1 MSQNTTRNQQKRYQ
15 VDKRKAEDICNRIA
29 KLSSYYTPEW
39 HFSKDDPDIGS
50 VIGILF
56 AKQMEGNIDRYNQVL
71 DKYHT
76 EFVNLLDIS
85 LKPAKPARSVVLLG
99 LIQNLIPGSPVPKGS
114 KLLTD
119 ADAGDPIVF
128 ETDFS
133 VYVTNADITDAFL
146 TDKDDGDVIPLK
158 GDFEAPAIVLPE
170 QVRGEQEQEE
180 ETEENTPSPL
190 FGEEEPEVRSA
201 RGWREF
207 TLFDETGGIH
217 KNALLF
223 YHDIVFDVVNEDIYV
238 KIVGNDRLLEKIREG
253 AFSFLYYSG
262 DGLLPFGYVEFKD
275 DGTIVLRKSE
285 ENRKLVIEG
294 KEYSLLALVANEPIR
309 ENYELEDILFSTAG
323 EPTGAVAV
331 NNGAT
336 DYDVTDFDLFGD
348 TLSLYAECYIG
359 HDTYFAKQGS
369 LITIDFDVTY
379 PEHRLE
385 MSLQQ
390 INDELKIIKKK
401 PKSFVSDAMAE
412 VFAEEISIEYYNG
425 IGWKKL
431 NCRQEYKTMFA
442 RIEQGHYTLSFICPK
457 DWTETDAGAYEG
469 RCLRLQLLRSDNCYI
484 RPAIHHYPHIRNLK
498 IAFSYEQQY
507 VPAARAVAIMGST
520 RVPMTSKM
528 GGRGRF
534 TAFSVSRYMDDALY
548 LGFDKKLENG
558 PISILFM
565 LKDGTQYEG
574 VKTVFEYATAKGFK
588 QLKVLDYTQ
597 DFSRSGIVLFM
608 PQADMKEISIE
619 GRKRYWIRIRR
630 TDVPHAGEYQP
641 ALPVISDIK
650 LNAVMVSNIET
661 GMEQDFYLED
671 LTPFMH
677 FALPAENILD
687 MDVWVNEKGYLTPL
701 EVSSMLEQDPDRVR
715 VEYDVLGEI
724 QAVYIKWSETESF
737 EDSDDRRVYEIDRM
751 NNEIIFGDGVHTD
764 LPRVMDDV
772 AFKAVIRS
780 CNGDRGNVAE
790 GMIVDSATQLTY
802 IGDINNPVRAFGGS
816 NIEDFESALE
826 RGANILRSRKRLVS
840 SDDYEREIMTYSDN
854 IDQVKCIAGRL
865 RDGSFEERALS
876 FVVLLKDYQE
886 GAFSFQGLSGAL
898 RRHLLEKCALTVSE
912 EDIHIVEPMFV
923 DISVDL
929 WVESVKMDDTFEV
942 QNVLQDCLRQYLEP
956 LKSESGAGWRIGT
969 LPQKSPILM
978 KLNILKSRA
987 IVKKLAIIAKYTDET
1002 GVHEVDLD
1010 DVDVTPFMICRSGEH
1025 HVHVLVD
1032 ED

>member
-1 MSQNTTRNQQKRYQ
+1 MRNQQKKYQ
-15 VDKRKAEDICNRIA
+15 VDRRSAKDICDTIA
-29 KLSSYYTPEW
+29 RLASSYTPEW

-56 AKQMEGNIDRYNQVL
+56 AAQMEGNIDRYNQVL

-85 LKPAKPARSVVLLG
+85 LKPAKPAKSVVLLN
-99 LIQNLIPGSPVPKGS
+99 LIQDTIPGAPVAKGT

-119 ADAGDPIVF
+119 ADAGDPLIF
-128 ETDFS
+128 ETDFN

-146 TDKDDGDVIPLK
+146 SDKDDGNVIPLK
-158 GDFEAPAIVLPE
+158 GDFESPQIVLPE
-170 QVRGEQEQEE
+170 QIQSGAASEEEADESTPALSFEEE
-180 ETEENTPSPL
+180 ETEAAQNASWRPFSL
-190 FGEEEPEVRSA
+190 FN
-201 RGWREF
+201 
-207 TLFDETGGIH
+207 ETGGIH

-223 YHDIVFDVVNEDIYV
+223 YHDIVFDVVGEDIYV
-238 KIVGNDRLLEKIREG
+238 RILGNERLLEKIREG

-262 DGLLPFGYVEFKD
+262 EGLLPFGYVEFRD

-285 ENRKLVIEG
+285 ENKKLMIEG
-294 KEYSLLALVANEPIR
+294 KEYSLLALVANEPIK

-323 EPTGAVAV
+323 DSTDAEAV

-336 DYDVTDFDLFGD
+336 DYDVADFDLFGD

-369 LITIDFDVTY
+369 LITIEFDVTY

-431 NCRQEYKTMFA
+431 NCKQEYKTMFA
-442 RIEQGHYTLSFICPK
+442 RIEQGHYQLSFICPK

-484 RPAIHHYPHIRNLK
+484 RPAIHHYPHIQNLR

-507 VPAARAVAIMGST
+507 VPAARAVAIMGT
-520 RVPMTSKM
+520 ARVPMTSKM

-558 PISILFM
+558 PISMLFM

-608 PQADMKEISIE
+608 PQTDMKEITIE

-630 TDVPHAGEYQP
+630 LETAHGGEYQP
-641 ALPVISDIK
+641 TLPVISDIK

-661 GMEQDFYLED
+661 GMEQDFFLED

-701 EVSSMLEQDPDRVR
+701 EVDTMIEQDPDKVR
-715 VEYDVLGEI
+715 VEYDMLGEI
-724 QAVYIKWSETESF
+724 HAVYIKWSETESL
-737 EDSDDRRVYEIDRM
+737 EDSEDRRVYVIDRM

-764 LPRVMDDV
+764 IPRVMDDV
-772 AFKAVIRS
+772 AFRATIRS
-780 CNGDRGNVAE
+780 CNGYSGNVSE
-790 GMIVDSATQLTY
+790 GMIMDSATQLTY
-802 IGDINNPVRAFGGS
+802 IGDIYNPVRAFGGS
-816 NIEDFESALE
+816 NIEDLESALE

-840 SDDYEREIMTYSDN
+840 ADDYAREIMTFSDN

-865 RDGSFEERALS
+865 RDGSEQESALS
-876 FVVLLKDYQE
+876 FVVLLKDYME
-886 GAFSFQGLSGAL
+886 GAFSFHGLSGAL
-898 RRHLLEKCALTVSE
+898 RKHLLENCELTVAE
-912 EDIHIVEPMFV
+912 EDIHIVEPVFV

-942 QNVLQDCLRQYLEP
+942 QNVLRDCLKQYLEP
-956 LKSESGAGWRIGT
+956 LQTESGAGWKIGT

-987 IVKKLAIIAKYTDET
+987 IVKKLAIIAKYTDEN

-1010 DVDVTPFMICRSGEH
+1010 EVNVTPFMICRSGEH

-1032 ED
+1032 EE